1 MFYKDY
7 MMLIYPKVYLADKVH
22 RRSKVIKVSDN
33 NKDEDD
39 NSSESLGDDLSDID
53 E

>member
-1 MFYKDY
+1 MI
-7 MMLIYPKVYLADKVH
+7 LIYPKAYLANKVH

-33 NKDEDD
+33 NEDKDN